1 MAEGDIYYGTYC
13 RLDTESGDSEVIV
26 DGNATAIGLELTIT
40 PQLHVTE
47 RGKEVPR
54 MVLNRGDMA
63 MGFLPENVYRQ
74 VARLQEAGWICRAF
88 TSASA
93 FVKSTDSYWVEA
105 AIICY
110 QPDQADSF
118 GPFVEATAK
127 RIAKGEHPAVALS
140 PKEQSLVVESKGA
153 WCDTKE
159 QKLPKLKKGSAY
171 YKTKRTMTESMAY
184 AAAEGNKGCWV
195 GLFAVVFVIVF
206 GIIWFLFLR

>member
-13 RLDTESGDSEVIV
+13 QLDTESGDSEVIV
-26 DGNATAIGLELTIT
+26 DGNATAIGLELTLT
-40 PQLHVTE
+40 PQLHVTD

-54 MVLNRGDMA
+54 IVLNRGDTA
-63 MGFLPENVYRQ
+63 MGFLPENVFKQ

-88 TSASA
+88 TSASV

-110 QPDQADSF
+110 QPDRAEVFD
-118 GPFVEATAK
+118 PFVESIAK
-127 RIAKGEHPAVALS
+127 RIAKGDHPAVALS
-140 PKEQSLVVESKGA
+140 PKEQGLVVESKGA

-171 YKTKRTMTESMAY
+171 YKTKRTMTENMAY

-195 GLFAVVFVIVF
+195 GLFVAVFAVVF
-206 GIIWFLFLR
+206 GIFWLLFLR